1 MFSLRERRVSPR
13 KAASLACCL
22 PLGGTNRKQTSH
34 TWIIKHLDYQTP
46 GLSNAFP
53 AVLFLQVLDPYRT
66 QTFALRRRL
75 VNSNGLDRA
84 RLIGSYIQV
93 RLFNRHVGVR
103 NVTAINSSA
112 TCCIPACSR
121 VLL

>member
-1 MFSLRERRVSPR
+1 
-13 KAASLACCL
+13 
-22 PLGGTNRKQTSH
+22 
-34 TWIIKHLDYQTP
+34 
-46 GLSNAFP
+46 
-53 AVLFLQVLDPYRT
+53 LFLQVLDPYRT